1 MPDVPRLKA
10 PRTPTPWQSAQER
23 AKRRTQ
29 RNKAG
34 FQLSTRQ
41 ESNAMRQVLIIGIGA
56 GNPDY
61 VTVQAINALNRADVF
76 FIPDKGTE
84 KEALQRLRLDIC
96 ERYIKDRKYRLIDFK
111 TPERS
116 NDPSNYKSNVQDWH
130 SRIEQNY
137 EKLLTEELGDGQCG
151 AFLVW
156 GDPTLYDSTLRI
168 IDKIK
173 SKGGL
178 ALEYEVIPG
187 ISSIQALAARHR
199 IALNRI
205 GESIHITTGR
215 KLRDGFPDNADSVV
229 VLLDGEQSFKKI
241 DGSDID
247 IYWGAYLGTENEI
260 LVSGRLSEVANDI
273 EAVRAKARREHGW
286 IMDSYLLRKSEEK

>member
-1 MPDVPRLKA
+1 
-10 PRTPTPWQSAQER
+10 
-23 AKRRTQ
+23 
-29 RNKAG
+29 
-34 FQLSTRQ
+34 
-41 ESNAMRQVLIIGIGA
+41 MRKILIIGIGA

-61 VTVQAINALNRADVF
+61 VTIQAINALNQVDVF
-76 FIPDKGTE
+76 FIPDKGAE

-96 ERYIKDRKYRLIDFK
+96 ERYIKDRDYRLAHFK

-116 NDPSNYKSNVQDWH
+116 KDSPDYKTNVQEWH

-137 EKLLTEELGDGQCG
+137 EQLLLEELAEEECG

-168 IDKIK
+168 IEKIQ
-173 SKGGL
+173 SKGDF
-178 ALEYEVIPG
+178 AFEYEVIPG
-187 ISSIQALAARHR
+187 ISAVQALAAKHR

-215 KLRDGFPDNADSVV
+215 KLAEGFPDNADSVV

-241 DGSDID
+241 ESKDID
-247 IYWGAYLGTENEI
+247 IYWGAYLGTEDEI
-260 LVSGRLSEVANDI
+260 LVSGRLSEVMNDI
-273 EAVRAKARREHGW
+273 ETIRTEARREKGW
-286 IMDSYLLRKSEEK
+286 IMDTYLLRKSEKKK

>member
-1 MPDVPRLKA
+1 M
-10 PRTPTPWQSAQER
+10 
-23 AKRRTQ
+23 RR
-29 RNKAG
+29 
-34 FQLSTRQ
+34 
-41 ESNAMRQVLIIGIGA
+41 VLIIGIGA

-76 FIPDKGTE
+76 FIPNKGAE
-84 KEALQRLRLDIC
+84 KEALQRLRLEIC
-96 ERYIKDRKYRLIDFK
+96 ERHIKDRNYRLVDFK
-111 TPERS
+111 TPERAKDS
-116 NDPSNYKSNVQDWH
+116 SDYKANVQDWH

-137 EKLLTEELGDGQCG
+137 EKLLMEELGDGDCG

-168 IDKIK
+168 IDKIQ
-173 SKGGL
+173 SKGGF
-178 ALEYEVIPG
+178 AFEYEVIPG

-205 GESIHITTGR
+205 GESVHITTGR
-215 KLRDGFPDNADSVV
+215 KLQEGFPNNADSVV

-241 DGSDID
+241 DASDID
-247 IYWGAYLGTENEI
+247 IYWGAYLGTADEI
-260 LVSGRLSEVANDI
+260 LVSGRLADVANDI
-273 EAVRAKARREHGW
+273 EAVRAEARRENGW